1 MIVIKASG
9 GRDVR
14 ELRKLA
20 QSLSAEPADISLEDL
35 ASAAPAAPTAR
46 KASKPSVSTLP
57 GARISEQTREAIMKL
72 QPVEVE
78 AGGEYELS

>member
-9 GRDVR
+9 TKDVR

-20 QSLSAEPADISLEDL
+20 KSLSAEPADVSIEDIS
-35 ASAAPAAPTAR
+35 SSAPAAPTAR
-46 KASKPSVSTLP
+46 KSARPSVSTLP

-72 QPVEVE
+72 RPIEVE

>member
-20 QSLSAEPADISLEDL
+20 KSLSAEPAEISVED
-35 ASAAPAAPTAR
+35 AAPPAPAVR
-46 KASKPSVSTLP
+46 KATKPSVSTLS
-57 GARISEQTREAIMKL
+57 GARISDETREAIMKL
-72 QPVEVE
+72 RPVEVE
-78 AGGEYELS
+78 AAGEYELS

>member
-9 GRDVR
+9 GTDVR
-14 ELRKLA
+14 ELKKLA
-20 QSLSAEPADISLEDL
+20 RSLNAEPSDISLEDL
-35 ASAAPAAPTAR
+35 ASPAPAASAMR
-46 KASKPSVSTLP
+46 KSSNPSVSTLP
-57 GARISEQTREAIMKL
+57 SARISEQTREAMLKL

>member
-20 QSLSAEPADISLEDL
+20 RSLSAEPAEISIED
-35 ASAAPAAPTAR
+35 APPAAPAARRGA
-46 KASKPSVSTLP
+46 KPSVSTLS
-57 GARISEQTREAIMKL
+57 GARISDETREAIMKL
-72 QPVEVE
+72 RPVEVE
-78 AGGEYELS
+78 ARGEYDFR